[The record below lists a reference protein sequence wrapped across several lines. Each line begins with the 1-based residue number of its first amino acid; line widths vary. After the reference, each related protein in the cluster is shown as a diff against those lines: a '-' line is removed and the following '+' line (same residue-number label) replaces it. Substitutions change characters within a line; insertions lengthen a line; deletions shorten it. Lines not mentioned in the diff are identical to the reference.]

1 VEQSK
6 TKERATTQLVQPG
19 EVRPGIEDLRAKDR
33 SLVQPSKW
41 QACLNVGRKPLR
53 GVRWGAHLSTAD
65 LGGTTNHLFSSS
77 LTFDVASDTT
87 AITTLKVGV
96 IRFGPL
102 NSKVPDIYNILVKTG
117 AFRGMAE
124 SFSGS
129 CLHRLCEMSNDVEV
143 TACCGSKRV

>member
-1 VEQSK
+1 MLDVS
-6 TKERATTQLVQPG
+6 RF
-19 EVRPGIEDLRAKDR
+19 EVF
-33 SLVQPSKW
+33 
-41 QACLNVGRKPLR
+41 VG
-53 GVRWGAHLSTAD
+53 GAHLSTAD

-96 IRFGPL
+96 ISFGPL

-129 CLHRLCEMSNDVEV
+129 CLHRLCEMSNDVEERRAAALNV
-143 TACCGSKRV
+143 FRP